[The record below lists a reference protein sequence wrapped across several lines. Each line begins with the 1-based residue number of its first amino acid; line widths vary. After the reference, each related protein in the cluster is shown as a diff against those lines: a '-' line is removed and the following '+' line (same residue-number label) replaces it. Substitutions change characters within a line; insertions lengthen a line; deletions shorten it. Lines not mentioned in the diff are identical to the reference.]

1 MLGHWLSPNKFDR
14 NRQAIAAMRSTG
26 TANTPDQADA
36 GSVNAGRPYWQE
48 RVLVEFSVLSAKVSD
63 LKSFTTDLNATWGGL
78 PIETRQ
84 LMLRQLKHMQG
95 YQAALAERIEG
106 FDRDADTTTAEI
118 AADYG
123 LPSNACTCG
132 PGAGC
137 TSCATFTS
145 IVGTEHHLAEQDDEN
160 RRLTAVVGNCHP
172 QLEDPTMAI
181 SELEI
186 GREFR
191 ITIAQDGPIYISVGK
206 DTTPYKE
213 VVEAIHLRRD
223 GSAIHLAI
231 PLDQRVFPLPVV
243 PDEPVAVAT
252 APAEPVK
259 VIVPTV
265 GRKVW
270 FRPGGPVDP
279 AIQVMSP
286 DYDNALGQPLDATI
300 VYVHNDRLVNLLVV
314 DHGGNSFPMHNVQLV
329 QPGDEA
335 CQTGHRAEW
344 MPFQVTQAA
353 KA

>member
-1 MLGHWLSPNKFDR
+1 MLGFRFGRSSGDKFGH
-14 NRQAIAAMRSTG
+14 NRQSIAALRSTG
-26 TANTPDQADA
+26 TPPTDWHPTDA
-36 GSVNAGRPYWQE
+36 G
-48 RVLVEFSVLSAKVSD
+48 
-63 LKSFTTDLNATWGGL
+63 T
-78 PIETRQ
+78 
-84 LMLRQLKHMQG
+84 
-95 YQAALAERIEG
+95 
-106 FDRDADTTTAEI
+106 DTTARI

-132 PGAGC
+132 PGAAC
-137 TSCATFTS
+137 TAC
-145 IVGTEHHLAEQDDEN
+145 GTAN
-160 RRLTAVVGNCHP
+160 V

-191 ITIAQDGPIYISVGK
+191 ITVAQDGPVYIAVGHSS
-206 DTTPYKE
+206 TPQGGKA
-213 VVEAIHLRRD
+213 VEAIHLRHD
-223 GSAIHLAI
+223 NSAIHLAI
-231 PLDQRVFPLPVV
+231 PLNQRVFPLPVV
-243 PDEPVAVAT
+243 PDEPVDVAT

-279 AIQVMSP
+279 AIQVMPP
-286 DYDNALGQPLDATI
+286 DFDNALGQPLDATI
-300 VYVHNDRLVNLLVV
+300 VYVHNDRKVNLLVV
-314 DHGGNSFPMHNVQLV
+314 DHGGNSFPMHNIQLV

-344 MPFQVTQAA
+344 MPFQVKTAG